1 MSEKDYATYQEAM
14 TLIQGQHYQRAVTVL
29 TSIKGS
35 ETDAWEQ
42 IAGVLYA
49 GTDVAKRPDD
59 AIAIWRRFAS
69 EGSAHSQQVLGAV
82 LVRRDDSD
90 SILEGIEWLEK
101 AGSQGKSHALVNIA
115 QLYYAGH
122 GPIPEDPKRCTDY
135 FHLAVELG
143 DTEAMITLAHYYQ
156 IGFGVEQSNER
167 YLDLNQRAADAGNVT
182 GNYNLGVN
190 FEFGRFSLID
200 DELAFKHYF
209 LAANGGIPQAQHN
222 LGARFFNGKGTIQ
235 NKPEGIKWYLQAA
248 TNDSELS
255 MHCLGLAYMRGDVVT
270 QNNVHALSWFM
281 VARDHGSKESI
292 PFVEALTG
300 RLSKA
305 EVVHAAELTTN
316 LKEHVRN
323 YLENAPPPTNQ

>member
-1 MSEKDYATYQEAM
+1 MSEKDNASYQEAIA
-14 TLIQGQHYQRAVTVL
+14 LIQDQDYEGAVKVL
-29 TSIKGS
+29 TRIGGS
-35 ETDAWEQ
+35 ETDAWEE

-49 GTDVAKRPDD
+49 GTDVANRPDD

-101 AGSQGKSHALVNIA
+101 AGSQGKPYAWVNIA

-222 LGARFFNGKGTIQ
+222 LGARFFNGNGTIQ
-235 NKPEGIKWYLQAA
+235 NKAEGIKWYLQAA
-248 TNDSELS
+248 ANDSELS

-281 VARDHGSKESI
+281 MARDHGSKEAI
-292 PFVEALTG
+292 PFVEDLTG
-300 RLSKA
+300 RLSEA
-305 EVVHAAELTTN
+305 EVVYAAELTTN
-316 LKEHVRN
+316 LKERVRE